1 MDISVSKGDTVL
13 IPAAMDYYVIS
24 GKASILN
31 LQSVIER
38 LYVLLQTQ
46 IKIKKKWQI
55 LRI

>member
-1 MDISVSKGDTVL
+1 VL
-13 IPAAMDYYVIS
+13 IPAAMDYYVNKS

-46 IKIKKKWQI
+46 IKIKNKMANIKI
-55 LRI
+55 